1 MGSAIDFGGVAELNR
16 KRGDDMTERFLAFFA
31 DENGAVTVD
40 WVALVATLVLMGIG
54 LGVTINTQTDNV
66 ADAISDEIGSM
77 SVWTF

>member
-54 LGVTINTQTDNV
+54 LGVTINTQTDSV